1 MFAELNEMPIFFFK
15 YTKLQRK
22 VLQIDTLHMNEQ
34 FRFFKRV
41 YKTRNVNA
49 VN

>member
-1 MFAELNEMPIFFFK
+1 MFAELNEMPILFFK

-22 VLQIDTLHMNEQ
+22 VLQIDTHTYEWTIS
-34 FRFFKRV
+34 FFKSM
-41 YKTRNVNA
+41 YKTRNVNT